1 MPEIIMVRHGEAS
14 ESFRTSV
21 DPGLSGL
28 GREQAI
34 AVSAQLVALT
44 DYGLFSSPLKRARET
59 AAPLEAAW
67 GRRGAIE
74 PRVAELPSDGVGMD
88 DRGEWLARIMT
99 GTWPEV
105 GARQAEWRSQ
115 LIDCLL
121 SANTPRIYFS
131 HFIAINVA
139 VGLATGDDRVI
150 CVRPK
155 NTSVFRFSNDGGELR
170 VLALGEQLVED

>member
-14 ESFRTSV
+14 ESFRTST
-21 DPGLSGL
+21 DPGLSAL
-28 GREQAI
+28 GRRQAA
-34 AVSAQLVALT
+34 AVSERLVALT
-44 DYGLFSSPLKRARET
+44 DYELFSSPLKRARET

-67 GRRGAIE
+67 RRPAAIE
-74 PRVAELPSDGVGMD
+74 PRVSEIPSEGVDMN

-99 GTWPEV
+99 GRWPDV
-105 GARQAEWRSQ
+105 GARQAKWRSQ

-121 SANTPRIYFS
+121 GADTPRIYFS

-139 VGLATGDDRVI
+139 FGLATGDDRVI

-155 NTSVFRFSNDGGELR
+155 NTSVSRFSNDGGEVR
-170 VLALGEQLVED
+170 ILARGEELTED